1 MLVLAAAASAASL
14 PVYRDP
20 PSFKGRKSVPA
31 YTVVDPPAPPA
42 VKLADT
48 GKFPHGV
55 VEEAGTAHTVWA
67 EGRGDQDDA
76 VYSCRLKRGAT
87 ACDANAVLVW
97 NKTYGAGDGPQ
108 YNIDNGGPRIVQV
121 GNQLVVYD

>member
-31 YTVVDPPAPPA
+31 FTVVEPPAPPA
-42 VKLADT
+42 VKLSDT
-48 GKFPHGV
+48 GKFPHEV
-55 VEEAGTAHTVWA
+55 VDEAGPAHIVWP
-67 EGRGDQDDA
+67 EGRRDQADA
-76 VYSCRLKRGAT
+76 VYYCRLKRGAT

-97 NKTYGAGDGPQ
+97 NKTYGTGD
-108 YNIDNGGPRIVQV
+108 
-121 GNQLVVYD
+121 